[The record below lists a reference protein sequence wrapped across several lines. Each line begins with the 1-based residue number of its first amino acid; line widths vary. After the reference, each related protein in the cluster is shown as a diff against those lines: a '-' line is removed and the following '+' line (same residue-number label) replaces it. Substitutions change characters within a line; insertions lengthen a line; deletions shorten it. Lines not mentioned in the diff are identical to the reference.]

1 MASEGHSLIFISHKL
16 HEVLSISDRVT
27 VLRNGKI
34 IKTLKTAETNRP
46 ELARLMVGRE
56 VLLRVEKPAVELG
69 AERLQL
75 SDVWVQGDKGLPAV
89 RGVNLEVRAGE
100 ILGIAGVSGNGQREL
115 AEAIAGLRRTTQGQ
129 IQIDRQD
136 VTGWRPDKLITH
148 GLAYISEE
156 RFADGVV
163 KDLTV
168 EENLMLEEHGRPPF
182 VQQWFGLPGIF
193 LNFSKIAEHTQA
205 LIKDFEIKTPS
216 RQTPLRNLSGGNV
229 QKLIM
234 ARELSRHPRVLIAS
248 QPTRGVDIGS
258 TEYIHQ
264 RLVAQRA
271 EGTATLLISEDLD
284 EVRNL
289 SDRIAVMY
297 EGRIMGILER
307 DNASVEQIGLMMA
320 GVHPT

>member
-1 MASEGHSLIFISHKL
+1 
-16 HEVLSISDRVT
+16 
-27 VLRNGKI
+27 
-34 IKTLKTAETNRP
+34 
-46 ELARLMVGRE
+46 
-56 VLLRVEKPAVELG
+56 
-69 AERLQL
+69 
-75 SDVWVQGDKGLPAV
+75 
-89 RGVNLEVRAGE
+89 
-100 ILGIAGVSGNGQREL
+100 
-115 AEAIAGLRRTTQGQ
+115 
-129 IQIDRQD
+129 
-136 VTGWRPDKLITH
+136 
-148 GLAYISEE
+148 
-156 RFADGVV
+156 
-163 KDLTV
+163 V